1 MRLHVC
7 MQYCQTEWETLEN
20 DELSNLRDAYK
31 HQLEEQIAL
40 ARQDIVNA
48 LQEQFQ
54 VDVDRMKLGR
64 LRMRYKRNEN

>member
-20 DELSNLRDAYK
+20 DELSSLRDAYK

>member
-1 MRLHVC
+1 

-20 DELSNLRDAYK
+20 DELSSLRDAYN